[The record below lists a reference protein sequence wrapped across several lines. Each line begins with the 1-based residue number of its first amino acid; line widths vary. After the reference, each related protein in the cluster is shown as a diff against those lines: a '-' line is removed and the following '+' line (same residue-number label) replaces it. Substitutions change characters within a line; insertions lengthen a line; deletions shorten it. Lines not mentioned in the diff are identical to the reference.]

1 MTIDTLL
8 ENIDLDNLNL
18 KDLSLLLEILINK
31 PDDIEVLEWLIK

>member
-31 PDDIEVLEWLIK
+31 PDDIEVLE